1 MSSQPPIPAELWEQI
16 PSAAQAAILALVQ
29 QYESRLQA
37 LQDQVTE
44 LQQRLNQNSTNSS
57 KPPSSDPPALKRAPP
72 KTPSAKKAGGQH
84 GHAKVQRALVDQPDA
99 LHDCK
104 PTVCRHCQQ
113 PLHGDDPEPLR
124 HQVWDVPPIRPIV
137 TEYRR
142 HRLTCPRCGL
152 TTCGSAPAGQDGPRL
167 KASCVL
173 LTGAYRLSKTKAA
186 RLLTD
191 LFSIPLCA
199 GQVCAT
205 EAEVGQQL
213 KPVVDELLAAARQQP
228 ANVDETSMGR
238 GRWLWVMVTA
248 VATVYQIASG
258 RNRAALRALVG
269 MDYRR
274 VLTSDRHSVYSH
286 LAEGRHQW
294 CWSHLRRDFQAM
306 VDRNNTGSVIGKE
319 LLAMSG
325 QMLGWWKRVR
335 DGTLTKVRFAGR
347 LHAQREFRVRFRAA
361 LERGSVCGCAKTAGT
376 CRELLRG
383 EVSMFLFAFVDG
395 VEPTNNA
402 AERALRH
409 GVLWRKMSHGPK
421 SVKGS
426 EYLACIWSVVETC
439 RQQGRSVWSYL
450 TECVAAAA
458 QGHAFPSLLNAQT
471 AALTA

>member
-1 MSSQPPIPAELWEQI
+1 MAV
-16 PSAAQAAILALVQ
+16 LALVQ
-29 QYESRLQA
+29 RYEQRLQEFRT
-37 LQDQVTE
+37 QVTE

-57 KPPSSDPPALKRAPP
+57 KPPSSDPPTLKRSPP
-72 KTPSAKKAGGQH
+72 KPPSNNKAGGQL
-84 GHAKVQRALVDQPDA
+84 GHAKVQRALIDHPDA
-99 LHDCK
+99 IHDCK
-104 PTVCRHCQQ
+104 PTACRHCQQ
-113 PLHGDDPEPLR
+113 PLHGDDPQPLR
-124 HQVWDVPPIRPIV
+124 HQVWDVPPVRPIV

-152 TTCGSAPAGQDGPRL
+152 TTCGPAPAGQDGPRL
-167 KASCVL
+167 KSACVL
-173 LTGAYRLSKTKAA
+173 LTGAYRLSKAKAA

-205 EAEVGQQL
+205 EAEVGQGL
-213 KPVVDELLAAARQQP
+213 RPVVDELLAAARQQP

-238 GRWLWVMVTA
+238 RRWLWVMVTR

-258 RNRAALRALVG
+258 RNRAALKTLVG
-269 MDYRR
+269 TDYRR
-274 VLTSDRHSVYSH
+274 VLTSDRHSIYSH

-306 VDRNNTGSVIGKE
+306 VDRHNAGSAIGRE
-319 LLAMSG
+319 LLALSG

-335 DGTLTKVRFAGR
+335 DGTLTKVRFAVR
-347 LHAQREFRVRFRAA
+347 LHSQREFRKQFRAVLA
-361 LERGSVCGCAKTAGT
+361 RGSACGCAKTAGT

-383 EVSMFLFAFVDG
+383 EVSMFLFAFVNG

-421 SVKGS
+421 SLVGS
-426 EYLACIWSVVETC
+426 EYLGRIWSVVETC
-439 RQQGRSVWSYL
+439 RQHDRGVWDFL
-450 TECVAAAA
+450 TDCMAAAA
-458 QGHAFPSLLNAQT
+458 EGRVLPSLLT
-471 AALTA
+471 VPSDVHAA

>member
-1 MSSQPPIPAELWEQI
+1 MSLQPPIPAELWDQI
-16 PSAAQAAILALVQ
+16 PPAAQAAILALIQ
-29 QYESRLQA
+29 HYEQRLA
-37 LQDQVTE
+37 E
-44 LQQRLNQNSTNSS
+44 LEARLNQNSTNSS
-57 KPPSSDPPALKRAPP
+57 KPPSSDPPAVKRAPP
-72 KTPSAKKAGGQH
+72 KMPSAKKAGGQH
-84 GHAKVQRALVDQPDA
+84 GHAKAQRAFVDHPDTI
-99 LHDCK
+99 HDCK
-104 PTVCRHCQQ
+104 PTTCRHCQQ
-113 PLHGDDPEPLR
+113 ALHGDDSQPLR
-124 HQVWDVPPIRPIV
+124 HQIWDVPTVRPIV

-167 KASCVL
+167 KAACVL
-173 LTGAYRLSKTKAA
+173 LTGAYRLSKSKAA
-186 RLLTD
+186 RLLGD

-213 KPVVDELLAAARQQP
+213 KPVVEELLATAQQQP
-228 ANVDETSMGR
+228 ANIDETSMGR

-248 VATVYQIASG
+248 VTTVYQIASG
-258 RNRAALRALVG
+258 RNRAALHALVG
-269 MDYRR
+269 SEYRR

-286 LAEGRHQW
+286 IAEGRHQW

-306 VDRNNTGSVIGKE
+306 VDRNNAGSAIGKE

-347 LHAQREFRVRFRAA
+347 LHAKREFRMRFRAV
-361 LERGSVCGCAKTAGT
+361 LERGSACGCVKTAGT

-421 SVKGS
+421 SVAGS

-439 RQQGRSVWSYL
+439 RQQGRGVWNFL
-450 TECVAAAA
+450 TDCMAAATE
-458 QGHAFPSLLNAQT
+458 GRVIPSLLT
-471 AALTA
+471 PPIDVHAA

>member
-1 MSSQPPIPAELWEQI
+1 MSAGPLIPDELWQQI
-16 PSAAQAAILALVQ
+16 APAAQAAIRALIQHYEQRLADL
-29 QYESRLQA
+29 E
-37 LQDQVTE
+37 T
-44 LQQRLNQNSTNSS
+44 RLNQNSTNSS

-72 KTPSAKKAGGQH
+72 KLPSHKKAG
-84 GHAKVQRALVDQPDA
+84 
-99 LHDCK
+99 
-104 PTVCRHCQQ
+104 
-113 PLHGDDPEPLR
+113 
-124 HQVWDVPPIRPIV
+124 
-137 TEYRR
+137 
-142 HRLTCPRCGL
+142 
-152 TTCGSAPAGQDGPRL
+152 GSAPAGQDGPRL
-167 KASCVL
+167 KAACVL
-173 LTGAYRLSKTKAA
+173 LTGAYRLSKSKAA

-213 KPVVDELLAAARQQP
+213 KPVVDELLAVARQQP

-238 GRWLWVMVTA
+238 RRWLWVMVTA

-269 MDYRR
+269 TDYRR
-274 VLTSDRHSVYSH
+274 VLTSDRHSIYSH

-306 VDRNNTGSVIGKE
+306 VDRKNAGSGIGKE

-347 LHAQREFRVRFRAA
+347 LHAQREFRVRFRAV
-361 LERGSVCGCAKTAGT
+361 LVRGSVCGCAKTAGT

-383 EVSMFLFAFVDG
+383 EMSMFLFAFVDG

-421 SVKGS
+421 SVAGCA
-426 EYLACIWSVVETC
+426 YLSCIWSVVETC
-439 RQQGRSVWSYL
+439 RQQGRGVWEYL
-450 TECVAAAA
+450 TECVAVVS
-458 QGHAFPSLLNAQT
+458 QGYAVPSLLTPPNAAQ
-471 AALTA
+471 AA

>member
-1 MSSQPPIPAELWEQI
+1 MNADPPIPDELWQQV
-16 PSAAQAAILALVQ
+16 PPAAQAAIRALIQRYERRLADLEAQ
-29 QYESRLQA
+29 LK
-37 LQDQVTE
+37 
-44 LQQRLNQNSTNSS
+44 QNSTNSS
-57 KPPSSDPPALKRAPP
+57 KPPSSDPPSLKRSPP
-72 KTPSAKKAGGQH
+72 KPPSRNKAGGQQ
-84 GHAKVQRALVDQPDA
+84 GHAKVQRALVDHPDA
-99 LHDCK
+99 IHNCK
-104 PTVCRHCQQ
+104 PTACRHCQQ
-113 PLHGDDPEPLR
+113 PLHGDDPQPLR
-124 HQVWDVPPIRPIV
+124 HQVWDVPPVRLIV

-167 KASCVL
+167 KAACVL
-173 LTGAYRLSKTKAA
+173 LTGAYRLSKAKAA
-186 RLLTD
+186 RLLSD

-205 EAEVGQQL
+205 ETEVGQQL

-238 GRWLWVMVTA
+238 RRWLWVMVTA
-248 VATVYQIASG
+248 VATVYQIANG

-269 MDYRR
+269 TDYRR
-274 VLTSDRHSVYSH
+274 VLTSDRHSIYSH
-286 LAEGRHQW
+286 LAEERHQL

-306 VDRNNTGSVIGKE
+306 VDRNSAGSAIGKE

-347 LHAQREFRVRFRAA
+347 LHAQREFRVRFRAV
-361 LERGSVCGCAKTAGT
+361 LERGAACGCAKTAGT

-383 EVSMFLFAFVDG
+383 EVSLFLFAFVSG

-421 SVKGS
+421 SVVGS
-426 EYLACIWSVVETC
+426 EYLGCIWSVVETC
-439 RQQGRSVWSYL
+439 RQQGRGVWDFL
-450 TECVAAAA
+450 TVCMAAAA
-458 QGHAFPSLLNAQT
+458 QGCSLPSLLTLPNSAQ
-471 AALTA
+471 AA

>member
-1 MSSQPPIPAELWEQI
+1 MKAAPPIPDELWQQV
-16 PSAAQAAILALVQ
+16 PPAAQASILALLQ
-29 QYESRLQA
+29 HYEQRLA
-37 LQDQVTE
+37 DLE
-44 LQQRLNQNSTNSS
+44 ARLNQNSTNSS
-57 KPPSSDPPALKRAPP
+57 KPPSSDPPAVKRAPP
-72 KTPSAKKAGGQH
+72 KSPSAKKAGGQY
-84 GHAKVQRALVDQPDA
+84 GHAKVQRALVDHPDTIRE
-99 LHDCK
+99 CK
-104 PTVCRHCQQ
+104 PTACRNCQQ
-113 PLHGDDPEPLR
+113 PLHGDDPQPLR
-124 HQVWDVPPIRPIV
+124 HQVWDVPPVRPIV
-137 TEYRR
+137 TEFRR

-167 KASCVL
+167 KAACVL
-173 LTGAYRLSKTKAA
+173 LTGAYRLSKAKAA

-205 EAEVGQQL
+205 EAEVGKQL
-213 KPVVDELLAAARQQP
+213 QPVVDELLAGCRQQP

-269 MDYRR
+269 TEYRR

-306 VDRNNTGSVIGKE
+306 VDRNNAESSIGKE

-347 LHAQREFRVRFRAA
+347 LHAQREFRVRFRAV
-361 LERGSVCGCAKTAGT
+361 LERGAACGCAKTAGT

-439 RQQGRSVWSYL
+439 RQQERSVWDFL
-450 TECVAAAA
+450 TLCMASAA
-458 QGHAFPSLLNAQT
+458 QGRSLPSLLTLPNAAH
-471 AALTA
+471 AA

>member
-1 MSSQPPIPAELWEQI
+1 MNADPPIPDELWQQI
-16 PSAAQAAILALVQ
+16 PPAAQAAIRALIER
-29 QYESRLQA
+29 YERRLTDLEA
-37 LQDQVTE
+37 
-44 LQQRLNQNSTNSS
+44 RLKQNSTNSS
-57 KPPSSDPPALKRAPP
+57 KPPSSDPPSLKRSPP
-72 KTPSAKKAGGQH
+72 KPTSSNKAGGQR
-84 GHAKVQRALVDQPDA
+84 GHAKAQRALVDRPDA
-99 LHDCK
+99 IHDCK
-104 PTVCRHCQQ
+104 PTTCRHCQQ
-113 PLHGDDPEPLR
+113 PLDGDDPQPLR
-124 HQVWDVPPIRPIV
+124 HPVWDVPVVRPIV

-173 LTGAYRLSKTKAA
+173 LTGAYRLSKAKAA

-205 EAEVGQQL
+205 EAEVGKQL
-213 KPVVDELLAAARQQP
+213 KPVVDELLAAARQKP

-248 VATVYQIASG
+248 VATVYPIASG

-269 MDYRR
+269 TDYRR

-286 LAEGRHQW
+286 LPEGRHQW
-294 CWSHLRRDFQAM
+294 CWSHPRRDFQAM
-306 VDRNNTGSVIGKE
+306 VDRNNAGSAIGKE

-325 QMLGWWKRVR
+325 QMLSWWKRVR
-335 DGTLTKVRFAGR
+335 DRTLTKVRFAGR
-347 LHAQREFRVRFRAA
+347 LHAQREFRVRFRAV
-361 LERGSVCGCAKTAGT
+361 LERGAMCGCAKTAGT

-421 SVKGS
+421 SVVGS
-426 EYLACIWSVVETC
+426 EYLGCIWSVVETC
-439 RQQGRSVWSYL
+439 RQQGRGVWDFL
-450 TECVAAAA
+450 TTCLSAGAE
-458 QGHAFPSLLNAQT
+458 GHKKPSLLPQPGDVR
-471 AALTA
+471 AA

>member
-1 MSSQPPIPAELWEQI
+1 MNADPPIPDELWQQI
-16 PSAAQAAILALVQ
+16 PPAAQAAILALIQ
-29 QYESRLQA
+29 HYEQRLA
-37 LQDQVTE
+37 DLE
-44 LQQRLNQNSTNSS
+44 ARLNQNSTNSS
-57 KPPSSDPPALKRAPP
+57 KPPSSDPPSLKRSPP
-72 KTPSAKKAGGQH
+72 KPPSRNKVGGQH
-84 GHAKVQRALVDQPDA
+84 GHPKVQRALIDHPDTI
-99 LHDCK
+99 HDCK
-104 PTVCRHCQQ
+104 PMACRHCQQ
-113 PLHGDDPEPLR
+113 PLHGDDPQPLR
-124 HQVWDVPPIRPIV
+124 HQVWDIPPVRPIV

-142 HRLTCPRCGL
+142 HRLTCSRCGL

-167 KASCVL
+167 KAACVL
-173 LTGAYRLSKTKAA
+173 LTGAYRLSKAKAA

-213 KPVVDELLAAARQQP
+213 QPVVDELLTAARQQP

-238 GRWLWVMVTA
+238 RRWLWVMVTA

-286 LAEGRHQW
+286 LAEDRHQW

-306 VDRNNTGSVIGKE
+306 VDRNNPGSAIGEE

-347 LHAQREFRVRFRAA
+347 LHAQRDYRGRFRAVLA
-361 LERGSVCGCAKTAGT
+361 RGAVSGCAKTAGT

-421 SVKGS
+421 SVMGS
-426 EYLACIWSVVETC
+426 EYLGCIWSVVETC
-439 RQQGRSVWSYL
+439 RQQGRGVWDFL
-450 TECVAAAA
+450 TACMAAAA
-458 QGHAFPSLLNAQT
+458 DGSIMPSLLTLTNSAH
-471 AALTA
+471 AA

>member
-1 MSSQPPIPAELWEQI
+1 MNADPPIPDELWQQI
-16 PSAAQAAILALVQ
+16 PPAAQAAIRALIQ
-29 QYESRLQA
+29 QYERRLTDLEAQ
-37 LQDQVTE
+37 LK
-44 LQQRLNQNSTNSS
+44 QNSTNSS
-57 KPPSSDPPALKRAPP
+57 KPPSSDPPTLKRSPP
-72 KTPSAKKAGGQH
+72 KPPSNNKAGGQL
-84 GHAKVQRALVDQPDA
+84 GHAKVQRALIDHPDA
-99 LHDCK
+99 IHDCK
-104 PTVCRHCQQ
+104 PTACRHCQQ
-113 PLHGDDPEPLR
+113 PLHGDDPQPLR
-124 HQVWDVPPIRPIV
+124 HQVWDVPPVRPIV

-152 TTCGSAPAGQDGPRL
+152 TTCGPAPAGQDGPRL
-167 KASCVL
+167 KSACVL
-173 LTGAYRLSKTKAA
+173 LTGAYRLSKAKAA

-205 EAEVGQQL
+205 EAEVGKQL
-213 KPVVDELLAAARQQP
+213 QPVVDELLAAARQLP

-238 GRWLWVMVTA
+238 HRWLWVMVTA
-248 VATVYQIASG
+248 VATVYQIVSG

-269 MDYRR
+269 TGYRR
-274 VLTSDRHSVYSH
+274 VLTSDRHSIYSH
-286 LAEGRHQW
+286 LAEERHQW

-306 VDRNNTGSVIGKE
+306 VDRNNAGSAIGKE

-347 LHAQREFRVRFRAA
+347 LHAQREFRVRFRAV

-421 SVKGS
+421 RVVGS
-426 EYLACIWSVVETC
+426 EYLGCIWSVVETC
-439 RQQGRSVWSYL
+439 RQQGRSVWDFL
-450 TECVAAAA
+450 TECVAAVADGYA
-458 QGHAFPSLLNAQT
+458 VPTLLTPPTVAT
-471 AALTA
+471 AA

>member
-1 MSSQPPIPAELWEQI
+1 MNTDPPIPDELWQQI
-16 PSAAQAAILALVQ
+16 PPAAQAALLALIQ
-29 QYESRLQA
+29 HYEQRLA
-37 LQDQVTE
+37 E
-44 LQQRLNQNSTNSS
+44 LEARLNQNSTNSS
-57 KPPSSDPPALKRAPP
+57 KPPSSDPPAVKRAPP
-72 KTPSAKKAGGQH
+72 KPPSHNKVGGQY
-84 GHAKVQRALVDQPDA
+84 GHAKAQRVLVDHPNA
-99 LHDCK
+99 IHVCK
-104 PTVCRHCQQ
+104 PAVCRNCQQ
-113 PLHGDDPEPLR
+113 PLHGDDPQPLR
-124 HQVWDVPPIRPIV
+124 HQVWDVPPVRPNI

-142 HRLTCPRCGL
+142 HRLTCPRCGV

-167 KASCVL
+167 KAACVL
-173 LTGAYRLSKTKAA
+173 LTGAYRLSKAKAA

-205 EAEVGQQL
+205 EAEIGQQL
-213 KPVVDELLAAARQQP
+213 QPVVDELLATAQQLP
-228 ANVDETSMGR
+228 TNVDETSMGR
-238 GRWLWVMVTA
+238 RRWLWVMVTA

-258 RNRAALRALVG
+258 RTRVTLRALVG
-269 MDYRR
+269 TDYRR
-274 VLTSDRHSVYSH
+274 VLTSDRHSIYSH
-286 LAEGRHQW
+286 IAEGRHQW

-306 VDRNNTGSVIGKE
+306 VDRNNAGSAIGTE

-347 LHAQREFRVRFRAA
+347 LHAQREFRVRFRSV
-361 LERGSVCGCAKTAGT
+361 LVRGSACGCAKTAGT

-421 SVKGS
+421 SVAGS

-439 RQQGRSVWSYL
+439 RQQGRCVWDFL
-450 TECVAAAA
+450 TACMASAAE
-458 QGHAFPSLLNAQT
+458 GRNTPSLLPLPGDVQ
-471 AALTA
+471 AA